1 MENKEN
7 TLEDQKKTDF
17 PDLER
22 LPDHNSFKH
31 FLSVLYNMPKS
42 FFEDLYKKYFLKD
55 KIELEK
61 DFLISVVIKFAV
73 PSAVFR
79 ATFPVKPSE
88 TITLTSPSIR

>member
-1 MENKEN
+1 MKNYK
-7 TLEDQKKTDF
+7 KKTDF

-42 FFEDLYKKYFLKD
+42 FFEDLYKTYFLKD

-61 DFLISVVIKFAV
+61 MNLQLIQKDMELKILKARLREMEFVYLNNHIK
-73 PSAVFR
+73 R
-79 ATFPVKPSE
+79 
-88 TITLTSPSIR
+88 

>member
-7 TLEDQKKTDF
+7 TLENQKKTDF

-22 LPDHNSFKH
+22 LPDYNSFKH

-42 FFEDLYKKYFLKD
+42 FFEDLYKTYFLKD

-61 DFLISVVIKFAV
+61 MNLQLIQKDMELKILKARLREMEFVYLNNHIK
-73 PSAVFR
+73 R
-79 ATFPVKPSE
+79 
-88 TITLTSPSIR
+88 

>member
-42 FFEDLYKKYFLKD
+42 FFEDLYKRYFLKD

-61 DFLISVVIKFAV
+61 MNLQLIQNDMELKILKARLREMEFVYLNNHIK
-73 PSAVFR
+73 R
-79 ATFPVKPSE
+79 
-88 TITLTSPSIR
+88 

>member
-31 FLSVLYNMPKS
+31 FLSVLCNMPKS
-42 FFEDLYKKYFLKD
+42 FFEDLYKTYFLKD

-61 DFLISVVIKFAV
+61 MNLQLIQKDMELKILKARLREMEFVYLNNHIK
-73 PSAVFR
+73 R
-79 ATFPVKPSE
+79 
-88 TITLTSPSIR
+88 